1 MRQHRV
7 SAYVDHDRFSTIE
20 EAYLQVA
27 AQMAQYQEDLAQA
40 GPSRGVQPPPETPE
54 KPQLP
59 KIQLP
64 TFSGDPLKWESF
76 RDLFKSLVHS
86 VPNLQDVRK
95 LLYLKSAL
103 TGEAAEV
110 IQNTPITDAGYQ
122 GAWEDLEQR
131 PKLYKTTHLVWETS
145 LADSR
150 DVPSFRQL
158 SLFLENRI
166 QALDA
171 AQEADPVLHPAT
183 SKGVPAKT
191 KREAPVKRTNVAVL
205 AASAKSPAPRKCP
218 SCAGNHNFAYC
229 SKLKALPPRR
239 RKERAQQL
247 QACFNCLT
255 VGHDLTKC
263 PSSQVCLACGHKHHT
278 LLHDAMPSPTK
289 NTPANVGDISTSQTS
304 TASTETEEKGA
315 AASFACSA
323 TTRPAALLAT
333 AKVKVEAP
341 SGELL
346 EVRALLDTGSDTSL
360 VSAWVAQAL
369 RLPRR
374 AVSVAISGV
383 QENESGVAKSEVSL
397 SLRSRLDP
405 SFHLS
410 VRALVLR
417 KLTALLPARAV
428 HSQSWLHLQ
437 GVTLADPEYGVPSR
451 IDLILGADICGV
463 LLQDES
469 RVGPVG
475 TPTARRTPFGWV
487 LMGPVSDTKGQGSKA
502 VVHSL
507 HCQTDDS
514 TNRLLRRFWE
524 VEELHE
530 QPPLSLEERESVS
543 AGWHPTMLFS
553 QFMEEYAALDH
564 MEAVPESAVQDP
576 AYYLPHHAV
585 VKRYDSS
592 GKSGSSST
600 PPFAPPLDP
609 LSTTIRVH
617 HTDADWTRILW
628 RSRPDQ
634 PVQDFRLKTVTY
646 GTACAPFLALRVLV
660 QLAEDEEERFPL
672 GAVAIRRHSYVDDIL
687 AGADDE
693 KAALELRRQVISILQ
708 SGGFDLSKWASNKPS
723 LQEAEEFQ
731 TCVFQDYPGVK
742 WDEDLPE
749 QLLSAWETF
758 RSKLSQLDALA
769 IPRWTNY
776 SADIAQLELHGF
788 CDASQRAYAAV
799 VYLRVSRGE
808 SSVATL
814 LVAKTK
820 VAPVKALSIPRLE
833 LCGAVLL
840 SKLIA
845 EVQKGLILPAT
856 ITAWTDSS
864 VTLHWIKGHASTWKP
879 FVAHRVATVQS
890 NVPPQNWRHVATK
903 NNPAD
908 LATRGITPSELL
920 SSHLW
925 WSGPS
930 WLVDSPDLWPA
941 SPLGKVEEADLER
954 GRAQIYLAKENEEN
968 DLLSRFS
975 SLTRLTAVIALCSRF
990 HRLTRKL
997 NTETGFIRASE
1008 RDAALRIAIGLA
1020 QKSDFQSEVDQLQQS
1035 KEVRRSS
1042 ALRALKPFLDDQGLL
1057 RVGGRLDLASI
1068 PYNERHPYIIGKKNA
1083 LATLLVRDAH
1093 LRTLHGG
1100 PQLTRSMLAR
1110 RYWIIHGRSLVRDVI
1125 KGCVKCARYSGRP
1138 TTQLMAPLPLE
1149 RITPRRP
1156 FLSTGVDYAG
1166 PVKLRTSPGRGHK
1179 SYKGYIALFI
1189 CLTTRAFHL
1198 EAVSDLTSAS
1208 FLAAFRRFV
1217 SRRGR
1222 CATMLRDNG
1231 TVFHGA
1237 DRELR
1242 NMFRGA
1248 SAFYLDAAASLAADG
1263 TDWSFIPPYAPHFG
1277 GLWEAGVRTV
1287 KHHLLRIVENAT
1299 LTFEEMTTLLCQVEA
1314 CVNSRPLHP
1323 LSDDPSDLSA
1333 LTPGHFLI
1341 GEPTCI
1347 VPDPESESHNISLI
1361 SRWRQIS
1368 ILRSHFWHRWRR
1380 EYLQSLQQLPKWRQQ
1395 KENL

>member
-1 MRQHRV
+1 MPATEYADILREQEELGRWIQRFWTNLCKLGREKITRAVLEQRRGLLERYWDAFLNGHRQLLRFKEAQD
-7 SAYVDHDRFSTIE
+7 SAYVDQDRFSTIE

-76 RDLFKSLVHS
+76 RDLFKSPVHS

-131 PKLYKTTHLVWETS
+131 YGNLRLLSFAHHRTLLSCPPAQQQSAAELKRLLDTFKQSIRAYTALKKPVAQWDEWFVYFLSQKLDKTTHLVWETS

-183 SKGVPAKT
+183 SKGAPAKT

-289 NTPANVGDISTSQTS
+289 NTPANVGDLSTSQTS
-304 TASTETEEKGA
+304 TASTE

-428 HSQSWLHLQ
+428 HSQSWPHLQ

-530 QPPLSLEERESVS
+530 QPPLSPEERECERHFRETHSRDETGRYSVHLPFKLDPS
-543 AGWHPTMLFS
+543 LALKPCRSTALKLLLSCERRLASNEAWRDKYS
-553 QFMEEYAALDH
+553 QFMEEYAALDY

-585 VKRYDSS
+585 VKRYDPS
-592 GKSGSSST
+592 GKIRVVFNASFRTATGSSLNDCLMPGPKLQSDLWMILT
-600 PPFAPPLDP
+600 RWRLFRVVFTSDIVKMFRQ
-609 LSTTIRVH
+609 IRVH

-731 TCVFQDYPGVK
+731 TCVFQDYPGVSTLGVIWRPNTDTFSLRVLPPLNEPTRYTK
-742 WDEDLPE
+742 RRILSEVASLFDPLGWAAPVLIFAKILMQDLWIIGAEWDEDLPE

-814 LVAKTK
+814 LVARTK

-930 WLVDSPDLWPA
+930 WLVDPPDLWPA

-1057 RVGGRLDLASI
+1057 RVEGRLDLASI

-1110 RYWIIHGRSLVRDVI
+1110 RYWIIHGRSL
-1125 KGCVKCARYSGRP
+1125 
-1138 TTQLMAPLPLE
+1138 
-1149 RITPRRP
+1149 
-1156 FLSTGVDYAG
+1156 
-1166 PVKLRTSPGRGHK
+1166 
-1179 SYKGYIALFI
+1179 
-1189 CLTTRAFHL
+1189 
-1198 EAVSDLTSAS
+1198 
-1208 FLAAFRRFV
+1208 
-1217 SRRGR
+1217 
-1222 CATMLRDNG
+1222 
-1231 TVFHGA
+1231 
-1237 DRELR
+1237 
-1242 NMFRGA
+1242 
-1248 SAFYLDAAASLAADG
+1248 
-1263 TDWSFIPPYAPHFG
+1263 W
-1277 GLWEAGVRTV
+1277 
-1287 KHHLLRIVENAT
+1287 
-1299 LTFEEMTTLLCQVEA
+1299 
-1314 CVNSRPLHP
+1314 
-1323 LSDDPSDLSA
+1323 
-1333 LTPGHFLI
+1333 
-1341 GEPTCI
+1341 
-1347 VPDPESESHNISLI
+1347 
-1361 SRWRQIS
+1361 
-1368 ILRSHFWHRWRR
+1368 
-1380 EYLQSLQQLPKWRQQ
+1380 
-1395 KENL
+1395 

>member
-1 MRQHRV
+1 MASPAK
-7 SAYVDHDRFSTIE
+7 SAPTAKGDAPTSPPPAVFSDIE
-20 EAYLQVA
+20 E
-27 AQMAQYQEDLAQA
+27 
-40 GPSRGVQPPPETPE
+40 
-54 KPQLP
+54 K
-59 KIQLP
+59 
-64 TFSGDPLKWESF
+64 
-76 RDLFKSLVHS
+76 
-86 VPNLQDVRK
+86 
-95 LLYLKSAL
+95 
-103 TGEAAEV
+103 
-110 IQNTPITDAGYQ
+110 
-122 GAWEDLEQR
+122 
-131 PKLYKTTHLVWETS
+131 
-145 LADSR
+145 
-150 DVPSFRQL
+150 
-158 SLFLENRI
+158 
-166 QALDA
+166 
-171 AQEADPVLHPAT
+171 
-183 SKGVPAKT
+183 
-191 KREAPVKRTNVAVL
+191 NV
-205 AASAKSPAPRKCP
+205 
-218 SCAGNHNFAYC
+218 
-229 SKLKALPPRR
+229 
-239 RKERAQQL
+239 
-247 QACFNCLT
+247 
-255 VGHDLTKC
+255 
-263 PSSQVCLACGHKHHT
+263 
-278 LLHDAMPSPTK
+278 
-289 NTPANVGDISTSQTS
+289 
-304 TASTETEEKGA
+304 

-333 AKVKVEAP
+333 AKVRVEAP
-341 SGELL
+341 SGEHL

-360 VSAWVAQAL
+360 VSGWVAQAL

-383 QENESGVAKSEVSL
+383 QENESGLAKSEVSF

-428 HSQSWLHLQ
+428 QPQSWPHLQ
-437 GVTLADPEYGVPSR
+437 GVILADPEYGVPSR
-451 IDLILGADICGV
+451 VDLILGADICGV

-469 RVGPVG
+469 RVGPMG
-475 TPTARRTPFGWV
+475 TPTARRTPLGWV
-487 LMGPVSDTKGQGSKA
+487 LIGPVSDAKGPSSKA

-524 VEELHE
+524 LEELHE
-530 QPPLSLEERESVS
+530 QPPLSPEDRECERHFRETHYRDETGRYSVHLPFKLDPS
-543 AGWHPTMLFS
+543 LALKPSRSTALKLLLSCERKLASNEAWRDKYS
-553 QFMEEYAALDH
+553 QFMDEYAALSH

-585 VKRYDSS
+585 AKRYDPT
-592 GKSGSSST
+592 GKIRVVFNASFRTATGSS
-600 PPFAPPLDP
+600 LNDCL
-609 LSTTIRVH
+609 LSGPKLQSDLWMILTRWRLFRVVFTSDIVKMFRQIRVDPA
-617 HTDADWTRILW
+617 DADWTRILW

-660 QLAEDEEERFPL
+660 QLAADEEERFPL

-693 KAALELRRQVISILQ
+693 EAALELRRQVISILQ

-723 LQEAEEFQ
+723 LQEAEESQ
-731 TCVFQDYPGVK
+731 ACVFQDHTGVSTLGVVWRPTTDTFSLRVLPPLK
-742 WDEDLPE
+742 EPSRYTKRRILSEVASLFDPLGWAAPVLIFAKILMQDLWIIGAEWDEDLPD
-749 QLLSAWETF
+749 QLLSAWKTF
-758 RSKLSQLDALA
+758 RTTLSQLDALA

-776 SADIAQLELHGF
+776 SADSAQLDLHGF

-799 VYLRVSRGE
+799 VYLRVSKGE
-808 SSVATL
+808 VSVTTL

-820 VAPVKALSIPRLE
+820 VAPVKAVSIPRLE

-845 EVQKGLILPAT
+845 EVQRGLNVPAT

-864 VTLHWIKGHASTWKP
+864 VTLHWIRGHASTWKP

-903 NNPAD
+903 HNPAD

-920 SSHLW
+920 SSQLW
-925 WSGPS
+925 WRGPS
-930 WLVDSPDLWPA
+930 WLINPPDQWPV
-941 SPLGKVEEADLER
+941 SPLGKVEEADLEQ
-954 GRAQIYLAKENEEN
+954 GRVQIYLAKENEEN
-968 DLLSRFS
+968 DLLTRFS
-975 SLTRLTAVIALCSRF
+975 SLTRLTAVIALCFRF

-997 NTETGFIRASE
+997 KTETGFIRASE

-1020 QKSDFQSEVDQLQQS
+1020 QKSNFHAEVDQLRQH

-1042 ALRALKPFLDDQGLL
+1042 TLIALRPFLDDQGLL
-1057 RVGGRLDLASI
+1057 RVGGRLDQASL
-1068 PYNERHPYIIGKKNA
+1068 PYNERHPYIIGKKNP

-1100 PQLTRSMLAR
+1100 PQLTRSLLAR

-1138 TTQLMAPLPLE
+1138 TTQLMGPLPIE

-1189 CLTTRAFHL
+1189 CLSTRAIHL

-1208 FLAAFRRFV
+1208 FLAAFRRFI

-1222 CATMLRDNG
+1222 CATMLSDNG

-1248 SAFYLDAAASLAADG
+1248 SAFYLNAAASLAAEG

-1287 KHHLLRIVENAT
+1287 KHHLRRIVENAT

-1347 VPDPESESHNISLI
+1347 VPDPESDSHDISLI

-1368 ILRSHFWHRWRR
+1368 ALRSHFWHRWRR
-1380 EYLQSLQQLPKWRQQ
+1380 EYLQHLQQLPKWRQQ
-1395 KENL
+1395 KENLKLGTLVLLRDELQPPAKWPMGRVEALHPGPDGRVRVATLKTTSGSVTRPIVKLCPLPVPSADVTSPTST

>member
-1 MRQHRV
+1 MPATEYADILREQEELGRWIQRFWTNLCKLGREKITRAVLEQRRGLLERYWDAFLYGHCQLLRFEEAQD
-7 SAYVDHDRFSTIE
+7 SAYVDQDRFSTIE

-27 AQMAQYQEDLAQA
+27 AQMAQYLEDLAQA

-131 PKLYKTTHLVWETS
+131 YGNLRLLSFAHHRTLLSCPPAQQQSAAELKRLLDTFKQSIRAYTALKKPVAQWDEWFVYFLSQKLDKTTHLVLETS

-183 SKGVPAKT
+183 SKGAPAKT

-205 AASAKSPAPRKCP
+205 AASAKSPAP
-218 SCAGNHNFAYC
+218 
-229 SKLKALPPRR
+229 
-239 RKERAQQL
+239 Q
-247 QACFNCLT
+247 
-255 VGHDLTKC
+255 
-263 PSSQVCLACGHKHHT
+263 
-278 LLHDAMPSPTK
+278 
-289 NTPANVGDISTSQTS
+289 
-304 TASTETEEKGA
+304 EKGV

-428 HSQSWLHLQ
+428 HSQSWPHLQ

-487 LMGPVSDTKGQGSKA
+487 LMGPLSDTKGQGSKA

-530 QPPLSLEERESVS
+530 QPPLSPEERECERHFRETDSRDETGRYSVHLPFKLDPS
-543 AGWHPTMLFS
+543 LALKPCRSTALKLLLSCERRLASNEAWRDKYS

-585 VKRYDSS
+585 VKRYDPS
-592 GKSGSSST
+592 GKIRVVFNASFRTATGSSLNDCLMPGPKLQSDLWMILT
-600 PPFAPPLDP
+600 RWRLFRVVFTSDIVKMFRQ
-609 LSTTIRVH
+609 IRVH

-660 QLAEDEEERFPL
+660 QLAEDEEERSPL

-731 TCVFQDYPGVK
+731 TCVFQDYPGVSTLGVIWRPNTDTFSLRVLPPLNEPTRYTK
-742 WDEDLPE
+742 RRILSEVASLFDPLGWAAPVLIFAKILMQDLWIIGAEWDEDLPE

-814 LVAKTK
+814 LVARTK

-930 WLVDSPDLWPA
+930 WLVDPPDLWPA

-975 SLTRLTAVIALCSRF
+975 SLTLLTAVIALCSRF

-1093 LRTLHGG
+1093 LRTMHGG

-1125 KGCVKCARYSGRP
+1125 KG
-1138 TTQLMAPLPLE
+1138 
-1149 RITPRRP
+1149 
-1156 FLSTGVDYAG
+1156 
-1166 PVKLRTSPGRGHK
+1166 
-1179 SYKGYIALFI
+1179 
-1189 CLTTRAFHL
+1189 
-1198 EAVSDLTSAS
+1198 
-1208 FLAAFRRFV
+1208 
-1217 SRRGR
+1217 
-1222 CATMLRDNG
+1222 
-1231 TVFHGA
+1231 
-1237 DRELR
+1237 
-1242 NMFRGA
+1242 
-1248 SAFYLDAAASLAADG
+1248 
-1263 TDWSFIPPYAPHFG
+1263 
-1277 GLWEAGVRTV
+1277 
-1287 KHHLLRIVENAT
+1287 
-1299 LTFEEMTTLLCQVEA
+1299 
-1314 CVNSRPLHP
+1314 
-1323 LSDDPSDLSA
+1323 
-1333 LTPGHFLI
+1333 
-1341 GEPTCI
+1341 
-1347 VPDPESESHNISLI
+1347 
-1361 SRWRQIS
+1361 
-1368 ILRSHFWHRWRR
+1368 WRR

-1395 KENL
+1395 KENLELGTLVLLRDELQPPAKWPLGRVEALHPGPDGRVRVATLRTISGSVTRPIVKLCPLPVSSADVTSSAST